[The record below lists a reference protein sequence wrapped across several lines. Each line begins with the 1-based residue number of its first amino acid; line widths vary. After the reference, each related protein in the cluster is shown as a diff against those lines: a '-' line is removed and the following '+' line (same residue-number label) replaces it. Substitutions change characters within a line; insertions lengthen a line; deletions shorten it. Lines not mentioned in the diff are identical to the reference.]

1 MAYTLTYS
9 RQTLS
14 EGESVIISL
23 NGTGLP
29 NGTLVPFSITGVGIS
44 NLDFLGLSSLTGN
57 FVIQN
62 DKSSIKLNIA
72 QDLNTEGTESFVL
85 RLTGPGRTETIGI
98 TILDTSQTQVSNAEF
113 YLKPDRESIYEG
125 ETVTFNVSAVNVPV
139 GTTIPYSI
147 TGIQAADVF
156 NVPLS
161 GNLIFAANS
170 AYDTT
175 ANIKLSLIQD
185 NLSEGLENIVM
196 LIYPT
201 FAYTLQVSGT
211 TQVIDTTTTAS
222 PSLKVVSDKK
232 NLFEGSNVT
241 FTVSATN
248 IPAGT
253 NVYYRIIPWTSWD
266 VPSELFPETNL
277 TANDF
282 VGLTSLTGQLPSLY
296 EPVANAVTNVSTITF
311 VTKDDFTFEPTEY
324 FYLGVFTDTG
334 VSTGSGIVGILDSG
348 NTYLKSFSNFSGTAE
363 VSFLEAAVLEAEIGG
378 LTEKAGVWKTTAGQL
393 SNDMVIQGKTK
404 FATEESLVY
413 YQPVSY
419 VIRSSKSMEEWMS
432 SVKNVLHP
440 AGFAIF
446 GEINNETQ
454 PEDINYVGVKSTADT
469 EIFTYSTI
477 NVDNEKSV
485 LNASSTQI
493 TVLGDII
500 PLTVDL
506 VTLLTN
512 P

>member
-23 NGTGLP
+23 NDTGLP

-62 DKSSIKLNIA
+62 NKSSIKLNIA

-98 TILDTSQTQVSNAEF
+98 TILDTSQTSANVAEF
-113 YLKPDRESIYEG
+113 FIKPDKEVMYEG
-125 ETVTFNVSAVNVPV
+125 ETVIYYVTAKNVPV
-139 GTTIPYSI
+139 GTSVAYVISGVQNEDLYNIP
-147 TGIQAADVF
+147 V
-156 NVPLS
+156 S
-161 GNLIFAANS
+161 GNLIFNANSSYDTAANIRLTLLE
-170 AYDTT
+170 D
-175 ANIKLSLIQD
+175 NIT
-185 NLSEGLENIVM
+185 EGLENIV
-196 LIYPT
+196 LLLYPN
-201 FAYTLQVSGT
+201 FAYSLELNGT
-211 TQVIDTTTTAS
+211 TNVLDSSTTAS
-222 PSLKVVSDKK
+222 PLLKVSSDKR

-334 VSTGSGIVGILDSG
+334 LSTGSGIVGILDSG

-413 YQPVSY
+413 YQPFSY

-493 TVLGDII
+493 TVFGDTI